1 MSVRPLVRWL
11 VVALVALHV
20 LGAARV
26 AFGADWDVPGFT
38 TGDALRYREIAQAEG
53 LPYRDHVVEYPP
65 LTWAAAE
72 VVSVPASPTTSGRL
86 LVLLQLAADL
96 AVAAA
101 LAHGW
106 GRRAAIV
113 WLALLLPFC
122 WEGWIFARL
131 DLLSVALA
139 VAGLAFVRRNR
150 EGAGGVLVGLGAFA
164 KFWPLAVVPSL
175 LVERRARAL
184 AHCLATLLAGG
195 VVWLAVGGLDGLR
208 QVATFRDA
216 ASWQVE
222 STVGSL
228 LLLDLGREGFYE
240 AGALRIGEAPAWA
253 KVVLAVLLLVAVAAA
268 WWCAEL
274 AERAG
279 RARDGEPA
287 VLGSLVAVG
296 SLMVLSPLLSPQFL
310 VWLAP
315 FVAIRWR
322 DRTLVALMG
331 LAVVITA
338 WVAHEYGEILEEGR
352 RTLSRLVVVRN
363 GLLVAIVVVGFVRL
377 VALATTAAPAMLSAD
392 DVACTT
398 RRTRR

>member
-1 MSVRPLVRWL
+1 VRALVRWL
-11 VVALVALHV
+11 LVGLVALHV
-20 LGAARV
+20 LAAARV
-26 AFGADWDVPGFT
+26 AFGEDWDIPGFA
-38 TGDALRYREIAQAEG
+38 TGDAQRYREIAAADG

-65 LTWAAAE
+65 LAWLMAE
-72 VVSVPASPTTSGRL
+72 IVSIPTSPTTSGRL
-86 LVLLQLAADL
+86 LVALQLAADL
-96 AVAAA
+96 VVVAA

-106 GRRAAIV
+106 GKRAAIA

-139 VAGLAFVRRNR
+139 IAGLAFVRRRR

-164 KFWPLAVVPSL
+164 KFWPLVTVPGL

-184 AHCLATLLAGG
+184 GRCLATLVAGG
-195 VVWLAVGGLDGLR
+195 IVWLVVGGLEGVR

-222 STVGSL
+222 STVGGL
-228 LLLDLGREGFYE
+228 LLLDLGRDGFSE

-253 KVVLAVLLLVAVAAA
+253 KLLLAGLLLAALALA

-279 RARDGEPA
+279 RAGDGEPA
-287 VLGSLVAVG
+287 ALGSLVAVG
-296 SLMVLSPLLSPQFL
+296 SLLVLSPLLSPQFL
-310 VWLAP
+310 LWLVP

-322 DRTLVALMG
+322 DRTVMVLMA

-338 WVAHEYGEILEEGR
+338 WVAHDYAEILEEGR
-352 RTLSRLVVVRN
+352 RTLSRLVVLRN
-363 GLLVAIVVVGFVRL
+363 GLLVAIVVVGFARL
-377 VALATTAAPAMLSAD
+377 VALATTRSTLSAD
-392 DVACTT
+392 GVACTA